1 MSEKKDN
8 WEKLNELPEKYAHD
22 SSIAQRAIQQ
32 IEREKLEKQQKKLGW
47 TVQWKRTALAL
58 ATFSIVLAVFL
69 PVYFFVIQP
78 GLNPDTGNSSGNSAI
93 YYEEKQLT
101 ISPVA
106 DVSSF
111 VQENQL
117 SIKYFN
123 YPTASSHSAFVTDTN
138 VFAYLKQQMLY
149 IGADGFD
156 HVYLHAVAMTDADF
170 DFEKSF
176 DYIDKE
182 TTISNIFVEYKTKIE
197 AGTADKNIR
206 AKFTYESAEYYLEI
220 ITAGD
225 AETKIAEFVTMLI
238 G

>member
-8 WEKLNELPEKYAHD
+8 WEKLNELPENYRHD
-22 SSIAQRAIQQ
+22 SSIAQRAIEQ
-32 IEREKLEKQQKKLGW
+32 IEREEAEKQQRKRGW

-58 ATFSIVLAVFL
+58 ATFSVVLAVFL

-78 GLNPDTGNSSGNSAI
+78 GLNPDNGGSSGNSAI

-106 DVSSF
+106 DVLSF

-123 YPTASSHSAFVTDTN
+123 YPTVNSYSAVVTDTDE
-138 VFAYLKQQMLY
+138 FAYLKQQMLY
-149 IGADGFD
+149 IGANGFD

-170 DFEKSF
+170 DFEDSF
-176 DYIDKE
+176 GE
-182 TTISNIFVEYKTKIE
+182 LNVQSTVSNILVDYRTKTE